1 MAGITNLMQRG
12 LDGLWLRHEVL
23 ANNVA
28 NSETPGYKKKDLS
41 FSSYLQNAMGPCS
54 SLTTT
59 NHLHIQRPNIETVQV
74 NQDTSSVTPDGN
86 SVDIDKEMAEVSAN
100 AFHYISISRQLAA
113 HFSLLRKAIS
123 EGRR

>member
-1 MAGITNLMQRG
+1 MTVGLILLLAVSVVVFLGFAHRVLDRMHLNDKQALVAVLLITNLMQRG

-74 NQDTSSVTPDGN
+74 NQDTSSVC
-86 SVDIDKEMAEVSAN
+86 
-100 AFHYISISRQLAA
+100 
-113 HFSLLRKAIS
+113 LLYTS
-123 EGRR
+123 NL